1 MKNRNLLIL
10 GLGILLSSCAGNNT
24 STTPM
29 TLEKA
34 LLEFEKY
41 RIIQDKKFESDF
53 DKFIVEVN
61 QDNN

>member
-29 TLEKA
+29 TLEKSII
-34 LLEFEKY
+34 
-41 RIIQDKKFESDF
+41 RIR
-53 DKFIVEVN
+53 
-61 QDNN
+61 